1 MEGKNIVTIDLGTQK
16 LGLAIATDDGKGQI
30 KLVCYNEFPS
40 DGISRGKVLN
50 PSKLGAALKT
60 ALDSTER
67 FLNLKINEA
76 MVNIQKYDIRQI
88 SVESGIDIS
97 EGKCITMEDIENL
110 ENMVWTE
117 AKDNTSLGED
127 VLGVVAQSFDADNE
141 VNVGVK
147 DIVGMMAEHLSGHYK
162 AYIGK
167 SSYHNNIEAA
177 FNAAGIKVV
186 RPVFIPSRIG
196 ECILTP
202 SEMESGVA
210 LMDIG
215 AGGSSV
221 SVFYNGTMRH
231 YGAIPFGGGSITGD
245 IRNLCGID
253 EHLAENIKMGYG
265 GLMPDKLASLG
276 EKTLKITDTSSGNK
290 VEITA
295 KYLSEI
301 ITARTKEILDAL
313 LYEIQL
319 SGYADKLKNG
329 VVVCGGCANM
339 LNLCN
344 MIRDISGYNARIGA
358 PSRKKFNA
366 ESSFFTPG
374 AATTA
379 GLIYQFIGDKSNTC
393 TEPTD
398 EQLPDN
404 SPNLEELFQEP
415 AAPEPHIS
423 KKIKPAKDSKTQKPE
438 KSSKRPWKDLGALLF
453 GPDDDDDNQI

>member
-16 LGLAIATDDGKGQI
+16 LGLAIATDEGKGQI

-50 PSKLGAALKT
+50 PSKLGVALKN
-60 ALDSTER
+60 ALERTES

-97 EGKCITMEDIENL
+97 EGRCITPEDIDNL
-110 ENMVWTE
+110 ENIVWTE
-117 AKDNTSLGED
+117 AKDNAAQGED
-127 VLGVVAQSFDADNE
+127 VLGIVAQSFDADNE

-162 AYIGK
+162 AYLGK
-167 SSYHNNIEAA
+167 SSYYNNIEAA

-186 RPVFIPSRIG
+186 RPVFIPARVG
-196 ECILTP
+196 ECVLTP

-231 YGAIPFGGGSITGD
+231 YGAIPFGGNSITGD
-245 IRNLCGID
+245 VRNLCGID

-276 EKTLKITDTSSGNK
+276 EKTLKITDPASGSK

-301 ITARTKEILDAL
+301 ITARTREILEAL

-344 MIRDISGYNARIGA
+344 MIKDISGYNARIGA
-358 PSRKKFNA
+358 PSRKKFDA
-366 ESSFFTPG
+366 DSSFFTSG
-374 AATTA
+374 AVATA
-379 GLIYQFIGDKSNTC
+379 GLIIQFMGEKANAC
-393 TEPTD
+393 TEIAEDPI
-398 EQLPDN
+398 PDN
-404 SPNLEELFQEP
+404 APNLEELFTEQTAPEEP
-415 AAPEPHIS
+415 APKKHKAPKATKAPKES
-423 KKIKPAKDSKTQKPE
+423 RKPWRGLE
-438 KSSKRPWKDLGALLF
+438 NLLF
-453 GPDDDDDNQI
+453 GQDDDEDNKI